1 MVLYSRITDYLDNTV
16 LKRPDK
22 VAYLDDHREITFR
35 QMRDEA
41 YRIAD
46 ALAAADLFKKP
57 IGLFFEQCVEVVPS
71 MMGTA
76 YSGNYYTV
84 LDVAMP
90 QARISKILEV
100 FEPAAVITDR
110 DHAAQAEQMLCT
122 AGLDHAM
129 ILVYEDVKSGALTSE
144 MEMRVDAV
152 KSRVIRT
159 DALFVLF
166 TSGST
171 GTPKGVIQSHG
182 AMMAEA
188 EWLPTTVPIDED
200 TVFANQA
207 PFYFVMSTLE
217 ILQTILNGCTTCIPP
232 RMAFAFPGM
241 LLEYMVEHNVN
252 TIYWVPTLL
261 CMLANMGAL
270 EEENLPKLRLIM
282 SSGEVMPVR
291 QLNMW
296 MDAFPEAVFVNEYG
310 PTEMADICAYY
321 IVDRRFKETERLP
334 IGKAA
339 GHMDLLLLN
348 EQGEEAAPGEEGE
361 LCGRGPSIAYGYY
374 RDPQRTAEAFVQN
387 PLVSAYEEKIYR
399 SGDIVKQNERGELVF
414 ITRKDNQIKHMGHR
428 IELGEI
434 ETAASSL
441 DGVDSCACVYDDAQK
456 MIALFCTG
464 EANEDGIIA
473 ALRQL
478 VPDYMVPNNV
488 LILDV
493 LPLNINGKIDRNRL
507 RESLDK

>member
-1 MVLYSRITDYLDNTV
+1 MVLHSRITDYLDSTV

-22 VAYLDDHREITFR
+22 VAYLDDNREITFR

-46 ALAAADLFKKP
+46 ALAENGLFKQP
-57 IGLFFEQCVEVVPS
+57 IALFFEQCVEVVPS

-84 LDVAMP
+84 LDVDMP

-110 DHAAQAEQMLCT
+110 NHAAQAEQMLRA
-122 AGLDHAM
+122 AGLNHAT
-129 ILVYEDVKSGALTSE
+129 ILLYEDLQSDALTSE

-152 KSRVIRT
+152 KSRVVRT
-159 DALFVLF
+159 DVLFVLF

-188 EWLPTTVPIDED
+188 EWLPTTVQIDED

-217 ILQTILNGCTTCIPP
+217 VFQTILNGCTTCIPS

-252 TIYWVPTLL
+252 TIYWVPTLT

-321 IVDRRFKETERLP
+321 IVDRRFEETERLP

-339 GHMDLLLLN
+339 GHMDLLVLN

-434 ETAASSL
+434 ETAASSVN
-441 DGVDSCACVYDDAQK
+441 GIDSCACVYDDAQK
-456 MIALFCTG
+456 MIALFCSG
-464 EANEDGIIA
+464 EANEDEIIA

-488 LILDV
+488 IILDV
-493 LPLNINGKIDRNRL
+493 LPLNINGKIDRNGL
-507 RESLDK
+507 RESLGK

>member
-1 MVLYSRITDYLDNTV
+1 MLHNRITDYLDNTV
-16 LKRPDK
+16 LKLPDK
-22 VAYLDDHREITFR
+22 VAYVDDYREITFK

-41 YRIAD
+41 YRIAS
-46 ALAAADLFKKP
+46 ALAANGLFKKP
-57 IGLFFEQCVEVVPS
+57 IGLFFEQCVDVVPS

-84 LDVAMP
+84 LDVDMP
-90 QARISKILEV
+90 QARIATILEI

-110 DHAAQAEQMLCT
+110 DHAAQAEQMICT
-122 AGLDHAM
+122 ADLDHT
-129 ILVYEDVKSGALTSE
+129 IVLVFEDVQSDALTGE
-144 MEMRVDAV
+144 MKTQVDTVKLRVV
-152 KSRVIRT
+152 RT

-171 GTPKGVIQSHG
+171 GTPKGVIQTHG
-182 AMMAEA
+182 AMIAET

-200 TVFANQA
+200 TIFANQA

-217 ILQTILNGCTTCIPP
+217 IFQTILNGCTTCIPS
-232 RMAFAFPGM
+232 RMAFAFPGL
-241 LLEYMVEHNVN
+241 LLEYMIRHKVN

-270 EEENLPKLRLIM
+270 DEANLPNLRLIM
-282 SSGEVMPVR
+282 SSGEVMPVK

-321 IVDRRFKETERLP
+321 IVDRRFEETERLP

-339 GHMDLLLLN
+339 GHMDLLILN
-348 EQGEEAAPGEEGE
+348 EHGEEAAPGEEGE
-361 LCGRGPSIAYGYY
+361 LCGRGPSVACGYY
-374 RDPQRTAEAFVQN
+374 KDPQRTAEAFVQN

-434 ETAASSL
+434 ETAASSV

-456 MIALFCTG
+456 LIVLFCTG
-464 EANEDGIIA
+464 TANEEEIIPA
-473 ALRQL
+473 IRQL

-488 LILDV
+488 IKLNV

-507 RESLDK
+507 RESLSK